1 MVLVA
6 LTATCSASYG
16 EEPLPDRDP
25 SRIPVAERV
34 HPGYE
39 PIGYRLG
46 PVFFYPKLTAGLKFD
61 SNVYA
66 TEANT
71 RSDWYALISP
81 ELTIQYGTAPAG
93 YQPNPSRFS
102 YEINL
107 KADIYRFRELDSED
121 RIDAKGRMRTR
132 WEIAHD
138 LVLETELEAARKH
151 EERGDSTSPRN
162 AATPVPYNDLRGE
175 ATLTK
180 SLGRFGIAFNGGVRN
195 LTYEDVESFDG
206 MVLDQSDRDGTI
218 FSTYIKPFYE
228 FSPGYRVFVRAG
240 ANWRDYRGSDLENRD
255 SDGYDVRAGLEF
267 LLTPLIY
274 GSVEAG
280 YMSQSYDNPL
290 IAPID
295 GLSFKG
301 ELTWL
306 ATALVTVTAMAERKV
321 AETIT
326 PGFEARVD
334 TSFGGQIDYE
344 LLRNVI
350 LFSGAEFTEEDF
362 RGSPRKDDVT
372 KVSGGVKYLM
382 NRHAQAGIRYDYVS
396 RDSTLPVFSFD
407 KHVVMFNV
415 TAQY

>member
-16 EEPLPDRDP
+16 DEPMPDHEY
-25 SRIPVAERV
+25 SRIPVAER
-34 HPGYE
+34 PRPE
-39 PIGYRLG
+39 FDPLGYRLG
-46 PVFFYPKLTAGLKFD
+46 SVFFYPKLTAGLNFD

-66 TEANT
+66 TETNT
-71 RSDWYALISP
+71 QSDWYALISP
-81 ELTIQYGTAPAG
+81 ELTITYGTAPSG

-107 KADIYRFRELDSED
+107 KADIYRFRELGTED
-121 RIDAKGRMRTR
+121 REDARARLKTH
-132 WEIAHD
+132 WEIAQD
-138 LVLETELEAARKH
+138 LHLEATLEAARKH
-151 EERGDSTSPRN
+151 EERGDSSSPRN
-162 AATPVPYNDLRGE
+162 AAEPVPYNDLRGE

-180 SLGRFGIAFNGGVRN
+180 TLGRFGVAVNGAVRN

-206 MVLDQSDRDGTI
+206 IVLDQSDRDGTI
-218 FSTYIKPFYE
+218 YSTYIKPFYE

-240 ANWRDYRGSDLENRD
+240 ANSRDYEGLDQRNRD
-255 SDGYDVRAGLEF
+255 SSGYDVRAGVDF

-280 YMSQSYDNPL
+280 YMSQSYDNSL

-306 ATALVTVTAMAERKV
+306 ATTLMTFKAMAERKI

-334 TSFGGQIDYE
+334 TSFGAEIDYE

-350 LFSGAEFTEEDF
+350 LFSAAKFTEEDF
-362 RGSPRKDDVT
+362 RGSQRKDDVT

-415 TAQY
+415 TTQY